1 MAVFGG
7 RRLTRTGLLFV
18 IGIIVLGGLVTGG
31 IFLVKNHGEAVR
43 RDQAVKIAEANLKDQ
58 SKQPTSTQPVTTG
71 TSSTPD
77 SSQTTG
83 SGTGTGTGSGAT
95 TTAAAPGGP
104 NTTST
109 STSPTSNPDTST
121 KGASNASSLPVTGP
135 NDFQSLGRTIII
147 AIVAFSV
154 AFYVSSRRTVRTR

>member
-1 MAVFGG
+1 MAVFGR

-121 KGASNASSLPVTGP
+121 NGTSNASSLPVTGP
-135 NDFQSLGRTIII
+135 NDLQSLGRTIII